1 MEWVARRLGL
11 EEYETAFREN
21 EITWRAQ
28 PNLTAEGLKELGCL
42 AVSTSRSTSGS
53 PRPARNDRGDRY
65 LAPLA
70 MSNKTWNRIGF
81 ARLVRIDC
89 SGG

>member
-21 EITWRAQ
+21 EISWRAQ

-42 AVSTSRSTSGS
+42 AGLNKPLDLGLAATSTQRSG
-53 PRPARNDRGDRY
+53 
-65 LAPLA
+65 
-70 MSNKTWNRIGF
+70 
-81 ARLVRIDC
+81 
-89 SGG
+89 